1 VSAEPFVL
9 SEPVQVTAQL
19 PPGWTAG
26 RLRLW
31 LQDETAVLAATS
43 LDVVR
48 RPGQADAARG

>member
-1 VSAEPFVL
+1 
-9 SEPVQVTAQL
+9 VTAQL